1 MQGVSRI
8 SMLLAL
14 VIPCLIC
21 PNPTWQDLT
30 RRVDH
35 VTIRRSLDS
44 GSTVPPG
51 PDLVSEAFHLMRP
64 CQGGVPG
71 RLSEF

>member
-1 MQGVSRI
+1 
-8 SMLLAL
+8 MLLAL

-51 PDLVSEAFHLMRP
+51 PDLVSEAFHLMSLIGHPSLFSGMARSL
-64 CQGGVPG
+64 V
-71 RLSEF
+71 